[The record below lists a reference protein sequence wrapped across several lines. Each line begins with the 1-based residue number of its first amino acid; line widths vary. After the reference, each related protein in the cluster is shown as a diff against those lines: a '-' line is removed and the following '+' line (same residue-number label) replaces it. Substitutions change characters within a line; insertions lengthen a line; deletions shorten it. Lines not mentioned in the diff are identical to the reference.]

1 MLNPVFFIA
10 NKNTS
15 FPTYFE
21 FCPMSSKSATYYD
34 VVVIGGGHA
43 GCEAALA
50 TARMECKTLLL
61 TINLDTIA
69 LMSCNPVIGGLA
81 KGQLVKEIDALG
93 GEMALNIDATGI
105 QFRRLNTK
113 KGPAVISSRAQADR
127 QAYRLRMKSVMEKQ
141 ENLTLRQAF
150 VERLLVE
157 GDQVKGIETALGE
170 QFLSRTTIITT
181 GTFLNGVIHIG
192 LNHFPAGRM
201 GDPPSIGLAQNL
213 RDLGFEVGRLKTGT
227 TPRLNGN
234 TIDFSLTTAQSGD
247 DPPHPFSFS
256 TEKLAQ
262 RQVNCHITY
271 TTPETHNIITGSLDR
286 SPLFTGVI
294 EATGARYCPSIED
307 KVVRFAEK
315 DRHQIFLEPE
325 GYDTIE
331 YYPNGLATS
340 LPLDTQIAL
349 LRTIPGLENVEIM
362 RPGYAIEYD
371 YFNPIQLQPTLET
384 KLLQNLYHAGQING
398 TSGYEEAAAQGL
410 VAGIN
415 AALRIHGKDPFM
427 LDRSEAYIGVLIDD
441 LVTKGTEEPYRMFTS
456 RAEYRLLLREDNAD
470 LRLMDKGY
478 TLGLVSDDAFERL
491 TKKKRTIDRELK
503 RLKETPVYPQSTVN
517 DKLKEHESAPL
528 RTVSS
533 LHDLMKRPELSYQK
547 VCLFDSCPA
556 DLTDDII
563 KQIEI
568 QVKYQGYIDRQHQQ
582 VAQFKK
588 LEGIVI
594 PPEIQYEEIQGITHE
609 VREKL
614 ITIRPQTLGQAS
626 RISGITPAA
635 LSILMIYLK
644 KLGWL

>member
-1 MLNPVFFIA
+1 
-10 NKNTS
+10 
-15 FPTYFE
+15 
-21 FCPMSSKSATYYD
+21 MSSKFTTYD

-50 TARMECKTLLL
+50 TARMGCQTLLL

-69 LMSCNPVIGGLA
+69 LMSCNPAIGGLA

-127 QAYRLRMKSVMEKQ
+127 QVYRLRMKSVLENQ
-141 ENLTLRQAF
+141 ENLTLKQAF
-150 VERLLVE
+150 VERLVVE
-157 GDQVKGIETALGE
+157 GSTVRGIETGFGE
-170 QFLSRTTIITT
+170 QFLARTTIITT

-192 LNHFPAGRM
+192 LNQFPAGRM
-201 GDPPSIGLAQNL
+201 GDPPSIRLAQNL

-234 TIDFSLTTAQSGD
+234 TIDFTHTTAQSGD
-247 DPPHPFSFS
+247 NPPHPFSFS
-256 TEKLAQ
+256 TERIEQ
-262 RQVNCHITY
+262 RQVQCYITY
-271 TTPETHNIITGSLDR
+271 TNTGTHNIIRGSLDR

-307 KVVRFAEK
+307 KVVRFADK

-325 GYDTIE
+325 GYDTVE

-340 LPLDTQIAL
+340 LPLDTQIAM
-349 LRTIPGLENVEIM
+349 LRTIPGLEHVEIM

-384 KLLQNLYHAGQING
+384 KQIQNLFHAGQING

-410 VAGIN
+410 IAGIN
-415 AALRIHGKDPFM
+415 AALRVQGKEPFI

-478 TLGLVSDDAFERL
+478 KLGLVTDAAYERL
-491 TKKKRTIDRELK
+491 TKKKEAIDDELK
-503 RLKETPVYPQSTVN
+503 RLKVTQVYPQSEVN
-517 DKLKEHESAPL
+517 DKLRQQGSAPCAPC
-528 RTVSS
+528 
-533 LHDLMKRPELSYQK
+533 LH
-547 VCLFDSCPA
+547 F
-556 DLTDDII
+556 
-563 KQIEI
+563 
-568 QVKYQGYIDRQHQQ
+568 
-582 VAQFKK
+582 
-588 LEGIVI
+588 
-594 PPEIQYEEIQGITHE
+594 
-609 VREKL
+609 
-614 ITIRPQTLGQAS
+614 TI
-626 RISGITPAA
+626 
-635 LSILMIYLK
+635 
-644 KLGWL
+644 

>member
-1 MLNPVFFIA
+1 MKQDKRENRNP
-10 NKNTS
+10 S
-15 FPTYFE
+15 Q
-21 FCPMSSKSATYYD
+21 MQRQSKEYD
-34 VVVIGGGHA
+34 VLVVGGGHA

-50 TARMECKTLLL
+50 AARMGCKTLLI
-61 TINLDTIA
+61 TINLDTIG
-69 LMSCNPVIGGLA
+69 LMSCNPAIGGLA

-93 GEMALNIDATGI
+93 GEMGLVIDATGI

-127 QAYRLRMKSVMEKQ
+127 QAYRLKMKSVIEKQ

-150 VERLLVE
+150 VERLLIK
-157 GDQVKGIETALGE
+157 GNMVKGIETGLGE
-170 QFLSRTTIITT
+170 TFLSKTTIITT
-181 GTFLNGVIHIG
+181 GTFLNGLIHIG

-213 RDLGFEVGRLKTGT
+213 RDLGFEAGRLKTGT

-234 TIDFSLTTAQSGD
+234 TIDFSKTTAQPGD
-247 DPPHPFSFS
+247 DPPYPFSFS
-256 TEKLAQ
+256 TE
-262 RQVNCHITY
+262 RIVRPQVQCYITY
-271 TTPETHNIITGSLDR
+271 TNAETHNIIRGSLDR

-340 LPLDTQIAL
+340 LPLDTQIL
-349 LRTIPGLENVEIM
+349 MLRSIPGLEKVEIM

-371 YFNPIQLQPTLET
+371 YFNPIQLHPTLET
-384 KLLQNLYHAGQING
+384 KQIQNLYHAGQING

-410 VAGIN
+410 VAGVN
-415 AALRIHGKDPFM
+415 AALRVQDREPFT

-478 TLGLVSDDAFERL
+478 KLGLVTGEAYERL
-491 TKKKRTIDRELK
+491 EKKRRTIDKELK
-503 RLKETPVYPQSTVN
+503 RLKETQVYPQSMVN
-517 DKLKEHESAPL
+517 DKLVEHGSAPL
-528 RTVSS
+528 RTVST
-533 LHDLMKRPELSYQK
+533 LHDLMKRPELSYQD
-547 VCLFDSCPA
+547 VCLFDSCPS
-556 DLTDDII
+556 DLSDDII
-563 KQIEI
+563 KQLEI
-568 QVKYQGYIDRQHQQ
+568 QVKYQGYIDRQYQQ

-588 LEGIVI
+588 LESIVL
-594 PPEIQYEEIQGITHE
+594 PADIQYEEIPGLTRE
-609 VREKL
+609 VQEKL
-614 ITIRPQTLGQAS
+614 ISIRPHTLGQAS